1 MAFCVG
7 KSRFALLALAGNG
20 DRPAEQQKETEV
32 RFLHSALALALGI
45 VGCSSPLF
53 AFSAI
58 GFRAALENCLNS
70 NLSSPDRIGACN
82 EVIYA
87 NVLSSRTRARVIASR
102 GNAYFASTNLGNA
115 LDDYNRA
122 IELDPELQAALVNRG
137 VTLLRLGKCEQAMS
151 DFSTVHSHDAHS
163 WQALYGRGV
172 CKAKAG
178 DQAGAQSD
186 QAAAA
191 AINPNAAQEFGPV
204 AIARWFQ

>member
-1 MAFCVG
+1 MGADLMEQ
-7 KSRFALLALAGNG
+7 S
-20 DRPAEQQKETEV
+20 EQQKETDM
-32 RFLHSALALALGI
+32 RFLHGALALVVAF

-82 EVIYA
+82 EVIHA

-186 QAAAA
+186 RAAAA